1 MIETSRITSAGNE
14 TLPPEYLPD
23 IVINWPFLYQLMVVG
38 VPWSTTF
45 NVTVVASRGLYM
57 TVDALANN
65 APIKYHMYLM
75 YQLRSM
81 ENMFLNNVVLYFEI
95 ISKPNKNLLSC
106 LLDLSDKMNDRH
118 KNGKKI

>member
-1 MIETSRITSAGNE
+1 MIETSLITSAGNE

-57 TVDALANN
+57 TVDTLANN
-65 APIKYHMYLM
+65 GPLKYHMYMM
-75 YQLRSM
+75 YQLRNI
-81 ENMFLNNVVLYFEI
+81 ENMFLNKLVLYFEI
-95 ISKPNKNLLSC
+95 ILKPNKNALPCLSG
-106 LLDLSDKMNDRH
+106 LSD
-118 KNGKKI
+118 